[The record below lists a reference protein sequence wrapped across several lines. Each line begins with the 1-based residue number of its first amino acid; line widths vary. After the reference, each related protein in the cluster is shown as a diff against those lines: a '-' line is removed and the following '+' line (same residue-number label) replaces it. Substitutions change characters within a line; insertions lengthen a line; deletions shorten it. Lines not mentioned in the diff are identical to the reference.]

1 MMRRGVDPSV
11 NPPRAMLRGMVERPP
26 AVDDDTGPV
35 LSHTAKLII
44 GAISAYSLD
53 QAIRPAPTAR
63 P

>member
-1 MMRRGVDPSV
+1 
-11 NPPRAMLRGMVERPP
+11 MLRGMVERPP

-35 LSHTAKLII
+35 LSQTVELII
-44 GAISAYSLD
+44 GAISASSLD